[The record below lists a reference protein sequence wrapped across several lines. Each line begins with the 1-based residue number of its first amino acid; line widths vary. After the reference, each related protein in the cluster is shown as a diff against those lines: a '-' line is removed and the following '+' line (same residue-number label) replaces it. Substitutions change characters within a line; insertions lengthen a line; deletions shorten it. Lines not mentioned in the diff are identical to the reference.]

1 MCNQYCGE
9 NLFRACSYMHFLLN
23 ERIIKFLTPCDYR
36 KSMPPLASLQMLPEK
51 VGIRA
56 RIDLRVC
63 LLRCGFNYPSFRGTN
78 VSCNRRGRREAAVL
92 RYAII

>member
-23 ERIIKFLTPCDYR
+23 ERIIKFLTPSDYR

-51 VGIRA
+51 VGIRV

-63 LLRCGFNYPSFRGTN
+63 LFRCGFNYPSFRGTN
-78 VSCNRRGRREAAVL
+78 VSCNRRGRREVAVL

>member
-36 KSMPPLASLQMLPEK
+36 KNTPALASLRVLPEK
-51 VGIRA
+51 VGICA
-56 RIDLRVC
+56 HIDLRVC
-63 LLRCGFNYPSFRGTN
+63 LFRCGCNDPSFRGTN
-78 VSCNRRGRREAAVL
+78 VSCDRRGRREAAVL
-92 RYAII
+92 RSAVI